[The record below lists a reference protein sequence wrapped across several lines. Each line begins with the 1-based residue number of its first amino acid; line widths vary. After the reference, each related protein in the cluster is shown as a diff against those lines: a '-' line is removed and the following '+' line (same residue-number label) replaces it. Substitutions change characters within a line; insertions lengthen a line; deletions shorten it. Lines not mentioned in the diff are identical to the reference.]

1 MKRISSAR
9 AKATQIPMKVKKAV
23 YDRDNGLCVV
33 CGRPGNPE
41 AHYVPRSRGGLG
53 IEQNIVTLCRECH
66 DKFDFGDRETMTYY
80 DQLIRNYLVDCYPDW
95 DENDLIYRKYG
106 GEL

>member
-9 AKATQIPMKVKKAV
+9 AKALQIPMKVKKAV
-23 YDRDNGLCVV
+23 YERDNGLCVV

-53 IEQNIVTLCRECH
+53 IEENIVTLCRECH

-80 DQLIRNYLVDCYPDW
+80 DQLIRNYLVEQYPDW
-95 DENDLIYRKYG
+95 NENDLIYRKYG
-106 GEL
+106 GKL

>member
-1 MKRISSAR
+1 MKRISSKR

-23 YDRDNGLCVV
+23 FERDNGCCIV

-53 IEQNIVTLCRECH
+53 IEENIVTLCRECH
-66 DKFDFGDRETMTYY
+66 DKFDFGDREVMTSL
-80 DQLIRNYLVDCYPDW
+80 DMMIRNYLMDCYPDW
-95 DENDLIYRKYG
+95 NEDDLIYKKYG
-106 GEL
+106 GKL

>member
-9 AKATQIPMKVKKAV
+9 AKALQIPMKVKKAV
-23 YDRDNGLCVV
+23 YERDNGLCVV

-53 IEQNIVTLCRECH
+53 VEQNVVTLCRECH
-66 DKFDFGDRETMTYY
+66 DKFDFGDRETMTAIEEVVRAH
-80 DQLIRNYLVDCYPDW
+80 LKECYPDW
-95 DENDLIYRKYG
+95 NEDDLYYRKYD